1 MMDVAIGVEL
11 VLLVSLPALLLASAV
26 SDLASFTIPNL
37 LPAGM
42 AILFALFVVILNAS
56 GHPLGWPML
65 GLHTASGFFGLCAG
79 MALFAAG
86 WVGGGDAKLFA
97 VISLWLGPYVLFD
110 YALLATLLGGV
121 LTLCVLALRIMPL
134 PKILHGQ
141 AWLLRLADK
150 KSGVPYGIALATA
163 ALIML
168 PATDLFRLASG
179 G

>member
-1 MMDVAIGVEL
+1 ML
-11 VLLVSLPALLLASAV
+11 FVSLPALLIACAV

-42 AILFALFVVILNAS
+42 AILFALFMVILNAS
-56 GHPLGWPML
+56 GHPVGWPLL
-65 GLHTASGFFGLCAG
+65 GLHSAAGFFGLAAG

-97 VISLWLGPYVLFD
+97 AICLWLGPYVLFD
-110 YALLATLLGGV
+110 YALLATLMGGV
-121 LTLCVLALRIMPL
+121 LTLSVLALRITPL
-134 PKILHGQ
+134 PRVLHGQ

-150 KSGVPYGIALATA
+150 TSGVPYGIALAGA
-163 ALIML
+163 ALVVL
-168 PATDLFRLASG
+168 PAGDLYRLASG